1 MSYPTYTTLVSS
13 DDKPLV
19 WLAGEVKTPPFSAAA
34 RVEAGLLLR
43 RLQRGEQ
50 IQMPHARPMPAIG
63 RRCMELRIQDQRNTW
78 RIMLR
83 IDADAVVIA
92 EVFETKT
99 QATPAR
105 IIAVCKDRLRRYDDA
120 SKE

>member
-1 MSYPTYTTLVSS
+1 
-13 DDKPLV
+13 
-19 WLAGEVKTPPFSAAA
+19 
-34 RVEAGLLLR
+34 
-43 RLQRGEQ
+43 
-50 IQMPHARPMPAIG
+50 
-63 RRCMELRIQDQRNTW
+63 
-78 RIMLR
+78 MLR

-92 EVFETKT
+92 EVFEKKT